1 MNLYHDKQ
9 FQHRT
14 CNHYLAISKVTLEFN
29 GTESVTNGERI
40 YVQSS
45 IEMTEQYKGLRT
57 RLVSCVAKPDEG
69 IAADMTHSWSLID
82 NGCILDNTVEMMP
95 RGAKDQMRFSF
106 QSFAFVMAP
115 ERKVSRSLFRH

>member
-1 MNLYHDKQ
+1 MNLYHDKH
-9 FQHRT
+9 FQNRT
-14 CNHYLAISKVTLEFN
+14 FNHDRTISKVASEFN

-40 YVQSS
+40 DVQSS

-57 RLVSCVAKPDEG
+57 RLVSCVARPDEG
-69 IAADMTHSWSLID
+69 ADMTHSWSLID

-95 RGAKDQMRFSF
+95 SGARDQMRFSF

-115 ERKVSRSLFRH
+115 ERNVSRLLFSH